1 MLPVYDVEDAHPGA
15 RASRPHHVRQ
25 GLGPLRYLVRL
36 PAPWASRAS
45 PVRFTPKG
53 PLRRARVSCLQPL
66 TLRDLQPGIRLRA
79 GRPRIPGGV
88 IPRGPCRISPNAPS
102 GSVDC
107 LRVSASR
114 FRKAHVVAA
123 KYHSPLEGESQKPE
137 PNGEGFCGGGFA
149 PAAPNGAVL
158 CAVAGSHQPTYR
170 RRPMGRRANAA
181 LAGSTPGGLPHKK
194 RGLEDPDPFQERH
207 RRANRRI
214 QAVAF
219 SFLPP
224 RPFTSIFFGTAA
236 GARGAVISRTPLW
249 KEAEILS
256 RSVPFGKSRVCSY
269 LP

>member
-1 MLPVYDVEDAHPGA
+1 ML
-15 RASRPHHVRQ
+15 
-25 GLGPLRYLVRL
+25 LTRL
-36 PAPWASRAS
+36 QLFPAGHPAPNSHQS
-45 PVRFTPKG
+45 
-53 PLRRARVSCLQPL
+53 SLQ
-66 TLRDLQPGIRLRA
+66 TLE
-79 GRPRIPGGV
+79 
-88 IPRGPCRISPNAPS
+88 
-102 GSVDC
+102 
-107 LRVSASR
+107 
-114 FRKAHVVAA
+114 
-123 KYHSPLEGESQKPE
+123 YHSPLEGESQKPE

-149 PAAPNGAVL
+149 QGEPRARSCAPSRVSTGQPTGEGFCGGGFAPVAPNGAVL
-158 CAVAGSHQPTYR
+158 CAVAGTHRPTYR

-224 RPFTSIFFGTAA
+224 RPFTSIFFGRAA
-236 GARGAVISRTPLW
+236 GARGAVISSTPLW

-256 RSVPFGKSRVCSY
+256 RSVPLGKSRVCSY